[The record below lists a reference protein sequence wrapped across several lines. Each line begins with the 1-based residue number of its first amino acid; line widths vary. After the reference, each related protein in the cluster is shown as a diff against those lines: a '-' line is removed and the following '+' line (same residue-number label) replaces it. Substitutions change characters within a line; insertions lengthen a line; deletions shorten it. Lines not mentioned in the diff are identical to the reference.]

1 MKKRRSKIMSEKWN
15 ISFNDNFFENQSK
28 KRGGTEQKI
37 NIKLNWGET
46 HVHIPLK
53 DIKISLI

>member
-1 MKKRRSKIMSEKWN
+1 MSEKWN